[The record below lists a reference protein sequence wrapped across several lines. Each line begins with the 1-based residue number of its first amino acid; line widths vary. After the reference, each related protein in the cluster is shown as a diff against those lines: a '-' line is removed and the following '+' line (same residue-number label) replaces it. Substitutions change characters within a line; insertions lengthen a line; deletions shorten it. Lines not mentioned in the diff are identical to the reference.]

1 MTHHDQSHAEA
12 GLGPPEPDPA
22 LGSDFRL
29 RLFWGVGM
37 AVVAAAFI
45 FTGTISFA
53 VLVVIVALLLS
64 WEWSRLV
71 HGPGADIVLAVH
83 LAAAFAAAVLA
94 AVGYVG
100 LGLLAL
106 FIGAILTVVL
116 SLGHNSVYGAIGVF
130 YAGLPAV
137 AMIWLRSDV
146 AFGLLAVVFLIT
158 VIIAAD
164 TGAFLSGRLLG
175 GPKLWPRISPNKTW
189 AGLIGA
195 LAASA
200 VVGACF
206 WFVVPGVSPLRLAA
220 TAAALGFISQIG
232 DLAESALKRHFG
244 VKDSSHLI
252 PGHGGIMDRMD
263 GLVAAASAAGLIGMV
278 INVHSPARA
287 LLLGW

>member
-1 MTHHDQSHAEA
+1 MTHHDQRHAEA
-12 GLGPPEPDPA
+12 GLGPPEPHPA
-22 LGSDFRL
+22 LGNDFRL

-37 AVVAAAFI
+37 AAVAAAFI
-45 FTGTISFA
+45 FTGQISFA

-94 AVGYVG
+94 AFGYVG

-137 AMIWLRSDV
+137 AMIWLRSDI

-189 AGLIGA
+189 AGLVGA

-232 DLAESALKRHFG
+232 
-244 VKDSSHLI
+244 
-252 PGHGGIMDRMD
+252 
-263 GLVAAASAAGLIGMV
+263 
-278 INVHSPARA
+278 
-287 LLLGW
+287 

>member
-37 AVVAAAFI
+37 AAVAAAFI
-45 FTGTISFA
+45 FTGQISFA

-94 AVGYVG
+94 AFGYVG

-116 SLGHNSVYGAIGVF
+116 SLGHNSVYAAIGVF

-220 TAAALGFISQIG
+220 TAATLGFISQIG